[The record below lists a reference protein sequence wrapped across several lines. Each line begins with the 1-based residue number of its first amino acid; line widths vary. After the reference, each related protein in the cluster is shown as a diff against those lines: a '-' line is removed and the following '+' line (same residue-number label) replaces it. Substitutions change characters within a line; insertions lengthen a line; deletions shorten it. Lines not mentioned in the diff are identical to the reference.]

1 MPNLLHPHTEDRE
14 GKEASTYPITALSDK
29 GPAAMIPFTPHH
41 FTKDQ
46 ISNLPLITSLR
57 TKSPTTVT
65 LGASAYEWGHTLVS
79 STSFHPEGTHAHISL
94 YKGNCTVMFKA
105 KQGQNLFFILLEGK
119 EKYQYCNNI
128 YT

>member
-46 ISNLPLITSLR
+46 ISNLPLISSQ
-57 TKSPTTVT
+57 KKNTTLHKCT
-65 LGASAYEWGHTLVS
+65 Q
-79 STSFHPEGTHAHISL
+79 GTH
-94 YKGNCTVMFKA
+94 YQETPKGWDC
-105 KQGQNLFFILLEGK
+105 NLGGRVLV
-119 EKYQYCNNI
+119 YYA
-128 YT
+128 